1 MIDIVETRVK
11 ELERLVAI
19 TPIHKAFTLIAR
31 LTEAKLI
38 LEMLEIERMK
48 NVEHKTEV

>member
-1 MIDIVETRVK
+1 MTDIVDMRVK

-19 TPIHKAFTLIAR
+19 TPISKAFTLIAR

-38 LEMLEIERMK
+38 LEMLEIEKMK
-48 NVEHKTEV
+48 NVDAQDEV